1 MNADQIEILG
11 TLRGRI
17 KEVMTALNKEREKNA
32 KLESELQSFKTR
44 YDQQEERITDLER
57 KYNNLKLAKVLTD
70 GGEGVHDAKIKVNS
84 IVREIDKCI
93 ALLNR

>member
-11 TLRGRI
+11 TLRSKIRKLMSLYTEEKKYKDILLKEKKELI
-17 KEVMTALNKEREKNA
+17 KKIEEMERYS
-32 KLESELQSFKTR
+32 L
-44 YDQQEERITDLER
+44 DLEE
-57 KYNNLKLAKVLTD
+57 KYDRLKIAKTIAND
-70 GGEGVHDAKIKVNS
+70 GEVHDAKIKVNR

>member
-11 TLRGRI
+11 TLRSQVKAI
-17 KEVMTALNKEREKNA
+17 MSALEKEKNRNE
-32 KLESELQSFKTR
+32 KLESENQNLKAK
-44 YDQQEERITDLER
+44 YDQQAKEFEELEH
-57 KYNNLKLAKVLTD
+57 KYNNLKLAKAMLD
-70 GGEGVHDAKIKVNS
+70 GGDGHDARIKVNR

>member
-1 MNADQIEILG
+1 MNADQVEIFG

-17 KEVMTALNKEREKNA
+17 KEILKSFESEKEKTV
-32 KLESELQSFKTR
+32 KLEK
-44 YDQQEERITDLER
+44 DLEKIKLKFDQKLIEHKDLEH
-57 KYNNLKLAKVLTD
+57 KYNNLKLAKVLASETE
-70 GGEGVHDAKIKVNS
+70 EGHDAKIKVNR